1 MLLEVLGVDS
11 YGLYILILGFVSL
24 LSFLNG
30 SLAMST
36 QRYTSF
42 YLGAQDYKNLKIVF
56 SYSVYLHLILVFI
69 IGGVLYILTDFIF
82 DNFLN
87 IGNNNVELAKLIYYF
102 AIGMT
107 VCTILSVPFDA
118 IINSKEDLIFYA
130 ITESLTSLF
139 KFVIIFFLPRNVDT
153 NLYYYALA
161 IFLWYVLLLVIKCIW
176 CFLKYKEIKGSIIK
190 VPKEYSFLKEMI
202 SFSGWNILGALSMM
216 IKTQGASIVLNYFWG
231 TKANA
236 SYGIAQQVSNVS
248 VVFSQTLLKSFS
260 PQISKQYGAG
270 NLEKGVQLAIQ
281 NSKVALITI
290 ILIAVPL
297 LIETPTILK
306 IWLHVVP
313 DNSITFV
320 RLSIILAIC
329 NQLSYGLM
337 SLIQSQGNIRNY
349 MLSVSFLMLAIIP
362 ISWFLY
368 DIGAPIQTI
377 LVVTIIIEVFTAAL
391 RIYFA
396 NTLTKLP
403 IKIYLMRV
411 ILPCIL
417 VLLTSLM
424 LGQFFVVLLTV
435 SSLYRVILTI
445 ILTTSFVCFLSYF
458 LIFTSSERIVINNI
472 LCVWKRK
479 K

>member
-1 MLLEVLGVDS
+1 MRNKIIINTIALYIKIIITTLLSLYTLPMLLEVLGVDS

-176 CFLKYKEIKGSIIK
+176 CFFEI
-190 VPKEYSFLKEMI
+190 
-202 SFSGWNILGALSMM
+202 
-216 IKTQGASIVLNYFWG
+216 
-231 TKANA
+231 
-236 SYGIAQQVSNVS
+236 
-248 VVFSQTLLKSFS
+248 
-260 PQISKQYGAG
+260 
-270 NLEKGVQLAIQ
+270 
-281 NSKVALITI
+281 
-290 ILIAVPL
+290 
-297 LIETPTILK
+297 
-306 IWLHVVP
+306 
-313 DNSITFV
+313 
-320 RLSIILAIC
+320 
-329 NQLSYGLM
+329 
-337 SLIQSQGNIRNY
+337 
-349 MLSVSFLMLAIIP
+349 
-362 ISWFLY
+362 
-368 DIGAPIQTI
+368 
-377 LVVTIIIEVFTAAL
+377 
-391 RIYFA
+391 
-396 NTLTKLP
+396 
-403 IKIYLMRV
+403 
-411 ILPCIL
+411 
-417 VLLTSLM
+417 
-424 LGQFFVVLLTV
+424 
-435 SSLYRVILTI
+435 
-445 ILTTSFVCFLSYF
+445 
-458 LIFTSSERIVINNI
+458 
-472 LCVWKRK
+472 
-479 K
+479 